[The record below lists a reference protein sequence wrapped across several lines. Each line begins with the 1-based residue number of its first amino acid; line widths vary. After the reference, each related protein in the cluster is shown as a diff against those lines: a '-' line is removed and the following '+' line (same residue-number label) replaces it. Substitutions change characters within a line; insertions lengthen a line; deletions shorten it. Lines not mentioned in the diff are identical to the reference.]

1 MHEATIMAP
10 NLSAFGTVTLVVAA
24 AACDL
29 QSRRIPN
36 RLVGSAWLTALAMQI
51 WVHGWLDG
59 SAAWALGWLT
69 GLAMFLPFYLLRGMA
84 AGDVKLMMAVGAWIG
99 AHHAFDVAI
108 ATFVLGG
115 IWSVG
120 LSLLR
125 GNVAQLFTNTRAIV
139 RQWGPRM
146 HGAPA
151 SGSATASVGAIPYGL
166 AIALGTIG
174 VLFAQA

>member
-1 MHEATIMAP
+1 MLDSPLMAP
-10 NLSAFGTVTLVVAA
+10 NLSAFGTVTLVVVA
-24 AACDL
+24 AACDW

-36 RLVGSAWLTALAMQI
+36 RLVGSAWLAALAMQI

-99 AHHAFDVAI
+99 ARQAFDAAI

-115 IWSVG
+115 VWSIG
-120 LSLLR
+120 LSLLH
-125 GNVAQLFTNTRAIV
+125 GNAAQLFINTRAIFS
-139 RQWGPRM
+139 QWGPRRYD
-146 HGAPA
+146 APA
-151 SGSATASVGAIPYGL
+151 PGRAAASVGAIPYGL

>member
-1 MHEATIMAP
+1 MHDSTFMAP
-10 NLSAFGTVTLVVAA
+10 NLSAFGTVTLVVVAA
-24 AACDL
+24 AWDW

-36 RLVGSAWLTALAMQI
+36 RLVGSAWLAALAIQI
-51 WVHGWLDG
+51 WTHGWLDG
-59 SAAWALGWLT
+59 SVAWTLGWLT

-84 AGDVKLMMAVGAWIG
+84 AGDVKLMMAVGAGIG
-99 AHHAFDVAI
+99 AHQAFDVAI

-125 GNVAQLFTNTRAIV
+125 GNVGQLLSNTRAIV
-139 RQWGPRM
+139 GQWGPRRQ
-146 HGAPA
+146 AA
-151 SGSATASVGAIPYGL
+151 AASVGAIPYGL